1 MIQKLRI
8 TSPKQRSTHFSIVI
22 FVRYFPFVLLALMA
36 CSLLLLNAILP
47 LQGIGEYDAL
57 LSRLHTLGRLAFLPT
72 HLLFPG
78 LVIGLGRSD
87 FPLAWKSTNSIS
99 WKETA
104 LLFF

>member
-8 TSPKQRSTHFSIVI
+8 MWPKQRSTHFSIVI

-36 CSLLLLNAILP
+36 CSLLLINAILP

-57 LSRLHTLGRLAFLPT
+57 LSRLHTLGQLAFLPT

-78 LVIGLGRSD
+78 LPIGFDRSTSL
-87 FPLAWKSTNSIS
+87 FS
-99 WKETA
+99 WKFTNA
-104 LLFF
+104 IMWY